1 MTVTLTIPKGI
12 SMIRTRFAP
21 SPTGDLHIGGVRTAL
36 FSWLYAQKHH
46 GEFILRIEDTD
57 TQRSTQQASDVIL
70 QGLQWL
76 GLDAQQDIVYQ
87 SQRYERYQSV
97 VQHLLKQGW
106 AYRCY
111 CSHERLQQLRQQQID
126 NGQKPQYDGH
136 CRQFMDQPSESQDH
150 VIRFC
155 NPQQGDVTFTDC
167 VHGTISV
174 NNQQLDDFVMVR
186 TDGTPTYNFCVV
198 VDDSDMAIT
207 HVLRGDDHINNTPR
221 QINLYHALDLEPPV
235 FGHVPMILGP
245 DGKRLSKRH
254 GAVNILSYREQGYLP
269 DALLN
274 YLVRLGWSHGD
285 QEIFSKQ
292 DMIELF
298 DLEHIAKSP
307 AAINNDKLDW
317 LNQHY
322 IKTQPA
328 DSIEPELRWH
338 YQQLN
343 IAIDD
348 GPALDSIIELYRER
362 AKTLKELADNSR
374 FFFESIHYDQA
385 ESDKIVQAN
394 TAEIVDAVHDKLKEL
409 DDWSETTLK
418 NGLKAV
424 VNDMGVKFKNV
435 GLPVRYAVSA
445 TLASPA
451 IGPMLA
457 VMGRDLVL
465 QRLRSYREFICQ
477 T

>member
-1 MTVTLTIPKGI
+1 
-12 SMIRTRFAP
+12 MIRTRFAP

-36 FSWLYAQKHH
+36 FSWLYAQQHN

-57 TQRSTQQASDVIL
+57 TQRSTEQATQVIL
-70 QGLQWL
+70 EGMRWL
-76 GLDAQQDIVYQ
+76 GLEPNGDIIYQ
-87 SQRYERYQSV
+87 SQRHERYQAV
-97 VQHLLKQGW
+97 VQHLLDQGR

-111 CSHERLQQLRQQQID
+111 CSQERLQQLRQQQID

-136 CRQFMDQPSESQDH
+136 CRQFMTQPSSNQPH
-150 VIRFC
+150 VIRFY
-155 NPQQGDVTFTDC
+155 NPQQGEVTFNDC

-174 NNQQLDDFVMVR
+174 NNQELDDFVMVR

-198 VDDSDMAIT
+198 IDDSDMNIT

-221 QINLYHALDLEPPV
+221 QINLYRALGLEPPI

-269 DALLN
+269 GALLN

-292 DMIELF
+292 NMIELF
-298 DLEHIAKSP
+298 NLEHIAKSP
-307 AAINNDKLDW
+307 AAINNEKLDW

-322 IKTQPA
+322 IKTEPA

-338 YQQLN
+338 YQQLD
-343 IAIDD
+343 IDID
-348 GPALDSIIELYRER
+348 NGPTLDNIIELYRER
-362 AKTLKELADNSR
+362 AKTLKELAESSR
-374 FFFESIHYDQA
+374 FFFENINYDQA
-385 ESDKIVQAN
+385 ESDKIVQTNTVEILEALYKKLNELNEWHEIAIKNELKSVAN
-394 TAEIVDAVHDKLKEL
+394 EH
-409 DDWSETTLK
+409 
-418 NGLKAV
+418 
-424 VNDMGVKFKNV
+424 GVKFKNV

-451 IGPMLA
+451 IGPMLT
-457 VMGRDLVL
+457 VMGQDLVL
-465 QRLRSYREFICQ
+465 KRISCFTKFLKDRNHDSI
-477 T
+477 